1 MIAER
6 KKCLVHRLYF
16 SIEPVAA
23 DTAQNVSMSRLGNI
37 DSQPADI

>member
-1 MIAER
+1 MIAGV
-6 KKCLVHRLYF
+6 KKCLVHRLYL

-23 DTAQNVSMSRLGNI
+23 DTAQSVPMSRLRNI